1 MVDLTENE
9 KEIVVLAALEI
20 NRANQYRRFQK
31 HVKQAGD
38 VDTSSQDLTIDITSR
53 EDRLYI
59 ITAMSA
65 WDKDSQCDMI
75 RLGLK
80 GADTFFFTS
89 NKPSTSLESVDFGGQ
104 ILAVDGESLI
114 ARFEGATATDT
125 IHYTVNGYWI
135 RDIR

>member
-1 MVDLTENE
+1 
-9 KEIVVLAALEI
+9 
-20 NRANQYRRFQK
+20 
-31 HVKQAGD
+31 
-38 VDTSSQDLTIDITSR
+38 
-53 EDRLYI
+53 
-59 ITAMSA
+59 
-65 WDKDSQCDMI
+65 MI